1 MPIETVLISVLDNSA
16 SITDIFVKN
25 TMQSTSLD
33 FSNLEIGLSKIKT
46 LRNESESSYS
56 VVRGILN

>member
-1 MPIETVLISVLDNSA
+1 MPIETLLISVLDNSA